1 LLKGDCAVLNSAPW
15 ADFPLLLLYYLL
27 LLLMR
32 LLKMSLAK
40 LTIALSLTISGLSMI
55 SAPASAKAKVRKA
68 VIHTRSVAK
77 TPLLDADTAAFSA
90 RTANISNAPECF
102 PIHIRDERS
111 IGIVYQYCS
120 TEAVQKDGDAV
131 EISDQF
137 QVPQSIARRYNFWR
151 RIYSLW
157 GKDQYVLHVSQY
169 PEIVLE
175 AFDASRLGDHTGP
188 VAKEIAV
195 KKVAKLQK
203 DNYRRMLISMHQYR
217 KSPELFTPAMKR
229 VAESMAHI
237 PDSDKFLVAAR
248 SMRLQRGQRDFIATG
263 LTVAPKYLP
272 HIEEEFKGQDIPVE
286 ITRLAFVESSFNL
299 SAHSKVGAS
308 GVYQIMPATGRQ
320 YLKMHSGIDERNEPI
335 KASRAAA
342 KLLRL
347 NYKLTGNW
355 PLAITAYNHG
365 VGGIKKAVKKVGTND
380 IAELINKYNGNAFG
394 FASKNFYAS
403 FLGVLATLK
412 EADRLFPEIAK
423 VQPLAYTNLKL
434 TKSMSISQIK
444 KKYSLTTTEIAEMN
458 PDISRSVIRSQGWLP
473 KGYVLKLPSKPEQ
486 NNVLTA
492 SDNPNS

>member
-1 LLKGDCAVLNSAPW
+1 
-15 ADFPLLLLYYLL
+15 
-27 LLLMR
+27 
-32 LLKMSLAK
+32 MSLAI
-40 LTIALSLTISGLSMI
+40 LNDTLSTNRFRSSPTARALWASLMTVITISGMAILSE
-55 SAPASAKAKVRKA
+55 PAAAKAKVRKA
-68 VIHTRSVAK
+68 VIHTKAVAK
-77 TPLLDADTAAFSA
+77 TPLLDGDASAFTA

-120 TEAVQKDGDAV
+120 PEAVRKDGESVD
-131 EISDQF
+131 ISDQF
-137 QVPQSIARRYNFWR
+137 SVPQSIARRYNFWR

-157 GKDQYVLHVSQY
+157 GKDQYVLHLSEY
-169 PEIVLE
+169 PEVVLE
-175 AFDASRLGDHTGP
+175 AFDASRLGERTGP
-188 VAKEIAV
+188 IAKEIAV
-195 KKVAKLQK
+195 KKVARLQK
-203 DNYRRMLISMHQYR
+203 DNYRRMFLSMHKHR
-217 KSPELFTPAMKR
+217 NSPELFTNAMKR
-229 VAESMAHI
+229 MAETMAHI
-237 PDSDKFLVAAR
+237 PDSNKYMTAAR

-263 LTVAPKYLP
+263 LTVAPKYMP
-272 HIEEEFKGQDIPVE
+272 HIEEEFRAQDIPVE

-299 SAHSKVGAS
+299 KAHSKVGAS

-320 YLKMHSGIDERNEPI
+320 YLKMHSGVDERNEPI

-365 VGGIKKAVKKVGTND
+365 VGGIKKAIKKVGSSD
-380 IAELINKYNGNAFG
+380 ITDLINQYNGNAFG

-412 EADRLFPEIAK
+412 ESDRLFPEIAK
-423 VQPLAYTNLKL
+423 VQPLAFTNLKL

-444 KKYSLTTTEIAEMN
+444 KKYNLTTTEIAEYN

-473 KGYVLKLPSKPEQ
+473 KGYVLKLPTKPEPGQ
-486 NNVLTA
+486 VLTA
-492 SDNPNS
+492 SDTPNS